1 MRSGSI
7 LVIFTFLFEAQS
19 HEIGGIMTAGLRD
32 CTYVTYPRSHS
43 CLVVDLVT
51 VPHFC
56 SRFFCYSMA
65 YYSHPLLFKVDG
77 EKTRTKQVV
86 LTQCRY

>member
-19 HEIGGIMTAGLRD
+19 YEIGGMTASLRD
-32 CTYVTYPRSHS
+32 CSYVMYPRSHS

-56 SRFFCYSMA
+56 SRFFFATVWLIIHIHYCLRLMVKKQG
-65 YYSHPLLFKVDG
+65 LNKLF
-77 EKTRTKQVV
+77 
-86 LTQCRY
+86 